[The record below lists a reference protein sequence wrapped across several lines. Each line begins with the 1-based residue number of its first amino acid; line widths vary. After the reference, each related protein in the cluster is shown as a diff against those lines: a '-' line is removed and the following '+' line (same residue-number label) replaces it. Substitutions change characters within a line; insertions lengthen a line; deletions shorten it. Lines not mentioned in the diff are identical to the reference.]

1 MASKDLYAVLG
12 VARDADADAIKKA
25 FRKLATQHHPDKN
38 PGDTKAE
45 ARFKEVSHAN
55 DVLSDAK
62 KRALYDEFGEDGLR
76 EGFNVEQAR
85 AYKAYQAQG
94 GGRGRG
100 VGGGG
105 VNIEDLFGGNVGG
118 GAGGIGDILGDM
130 FGGRTGRA
138 GGSRRRTKGR
148 DVEGEVTIDFAESV
162 RGTTVQLR
170 LGNEPDSI
178 TVRVPPG
185 AVEGVRIRVAGH
197 GEPAPTPNGA
207 AGDLLLTIHVRPHPH
222 FRREGEDL
230 HLDLPITIAEA
241 YLGAKVRVP
250 TFDGGVTMKV
260 PPRTQSG
267 QQMRLRGKGIPRRGG
282 EPGDLY
288 VHFQVRVPTTESD
301 ELTKAIETIAAAQSD
316 DVRAGIDA

>member
-1 MASKDLYAVLG
+1 MANKDLYAVLG
-12 VARDADADAIKKA
+12 VARDSDADAIKKA

-38 PGDTKAE
+38 PGDAKAE

-55 DVLSDAK
+55 DVLGDAK

-94 GGRGRG
+94 GGRARG
-100 VGGGG
+100 SGSGG
-105 VNIEDLFGGNVGG
+105 VNIEDLFGGNVGA

-130 FGGRTGRA
+130 FGGRAQR
-138 GGSRRRTKGR
+138 GGGRRRTKGR

-162 RGTTVQLR
+162 RGTTVQLK
-170 LGNEPDSI
+170 LENEADPI

-185 AVEGVRIRVAGH
+185 ATEGVRIRVAGH
-197 GEPAPTPNGA
+197 GESAPSPNGT
-207 AGDLLLTIHVRPHPH
+207 AGDLLLTIHVRAHAH
-222 FRREGEDL
+222 FKRDGDDL
-230 HLDLPITIAEA
+230 HLDLPLTIAEA

-260 PPRTQSG
+260 PPHTQSG

-288 VHFQVRVPTTESD
+288 VHFLVRVPTTES
-301 ELTKAIETIAAAQSD
+301 EALTKAIATIAEAQSD
-316 DVRAGIDA
+316 DVRAGIEA